1 MLTRDRLDRPV
12 DAAFDHVL
20 GPPGAEVTLVEYGS
34 YACPHCRA
42 ANERIAAV
50 RDRFGDRLRYVF
62 RQRPLTGSA
71 IARRAAELA
80 ESARSDEEFWKAH
93 VALMSRSAELTEAD
107 LEFVA
112 RELSIAPG
120 DAGPA
125 ARVEAD
131 IASARASGVEFTP
144 TFFVNGR
151 RYDGPWDES
160 SLSDAL
166 LGSLGHRILSTA
178 LDFAGWAPSAGE
190 IGRASC
196 REGVGSR
203 RGAGRGRRECIEPW
217 KQ

>member
-12 DAAFDHVL
+12 DTGHDHVL
-20 GPPGAEVTLVEYGS
+20 GSPGAEITLVEYGS

-62 RQRPLTGSA
+62 RQRPLTGSD

-80 ESARSDEEFWKAH
+80 ESSRSDEEFWKAH
-93 VALMSRSAELTEAD
+93 VSLMSRSAELTESD

-120 DAGPA
+120 
-125 ARVEAD
+125 
-131 IASARASGVEFTP
+131 
-144 TFFVNGR
+144 
-151 RYDGPWDES
+151 
-160 SLSDAL
+160 
-166 LGSLGHRILSTA
+166 
-178 LDFAGWAPSAGE
+178 E

-196 REGVGSR
+196 R
-203 RGAGRGRRECIEPW
+203 
-217 KQ
+217 